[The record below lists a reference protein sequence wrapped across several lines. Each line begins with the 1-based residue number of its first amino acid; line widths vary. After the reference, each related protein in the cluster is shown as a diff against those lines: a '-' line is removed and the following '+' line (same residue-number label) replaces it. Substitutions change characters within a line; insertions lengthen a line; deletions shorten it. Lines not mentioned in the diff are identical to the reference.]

1 MFECSLC
8 KFKTDYPSEW
18 KRHINLTKHQ
28 KLIRTNK
35 NLYKEEHDKNKNLL
49 YDLKRNK
56 LEIKINKLEEELNVL
71 KEELQEY
78 KETNILQ
85 VFSKVLG

>member
-35 NLYKEEHDKNKNLL
+35 NIYKEEHEKNKTLMC
-49 YDLKRNK
+49 DIKTNK
-56 LEIKINKLEEELNVL
+56 LEI
-71 KEELQEY
+71 
-78 KETNILQ
+78 
-85 VFSKVLG
+85 

>member
-8 KFKTDYPSEW
+8 KFKTDHPSEW

-35 NLYKEEHDKNKNLL
+35 NLYKEEHDKNNNLL

-56 LEIKINKLEEELNVL
+56 LKIKINKIGRRVERIERRI
-71 KEELQEY
+71 KR
-78 KETNILQ
+78 I
-85 VFSKVLG
+85 

>member
-1 MFECSLC
+1 MEKAYQFN
-8 KFKTDYPSEW
+8 KTS
-18 KRHINLTKHQ
+18 

-56 LEIKINKLEEELNVL
+56 LKSKINKLEEELSIL
-71 KEELQEY
+71 KEEL
-78 KETNILQ
+78 KVCTETTIL
-85 VFSKVLG
+85 

>member
-1 MFECSLC
+1 MFECSLY

-18 KRHINLTKHQ
+18 KRDINLTKHQ
-28 KLIRTNK
+28 NFIRTNT

-56 LEIKINKLEEELNVL
+56 LKSKINKL
-71 KEELQEY
+71 KEELSIL
-78 KETNILQ
+78 KE
-85 VFSKVLG
+85 

>member
-1 MFECSLC
+1 MNVDYASL
-8 KFKTDYPSEW
+8 KRITPSEW

-49 YDLKRNK
+49 DYLKRNK
-56 LEIKINKLEEELNVL
+56 LKSKINKVEEELSIL
-71 KEELQEY
+71 KEELKEY
-78 KETNILQ
+78 TETSAGFII
-85 VFSKVLG
+85 

>member
-28 KLIRTNK
+28 NLIRTNK

-49 YDLKRNK
+49 DDLK
-56 LEIKINKLEEELNVL
+56 EIN
-71 KEELQEY
+71 
-78 KETNILQ
+78 
-85 VFSKVLG
+85 

>member
-71 KEELQEY
+71 KQELKEY
-78 KETNILQ
+78 TETYIL
-85 VFSKVLG
+85 

>member
-35 NLYKEEHDKNKNLL
+35 TLYKEEHDKNKNLL
-49 YDLKRNK
+49 DYLKRNK
-56 LEIKINKLEEELNVL
+56 MKSKINKLEEELNVL
-71 KEELQEY
+71 KEELKQY
-78 KETNILQ
+78 TETNIH
-85 VFSKVLG
+85 